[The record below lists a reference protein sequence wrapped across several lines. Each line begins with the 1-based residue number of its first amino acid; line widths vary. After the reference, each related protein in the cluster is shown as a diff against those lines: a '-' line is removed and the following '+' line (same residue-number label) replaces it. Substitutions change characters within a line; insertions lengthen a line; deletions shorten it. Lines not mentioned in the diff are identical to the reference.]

1 MAVAI
6 LAIVDIQLAIK
17 RKDDNMKINCTLN
30 DPNTPLPKYESEY
43 ASGMDLRAWKYSL
56 PYDLSQEYDFPEEG
70 FNKGLWLQ
78 PFQRVLIKTGLHIEL
93 PKGMEAQI
101 RPRSGLALKHGI
113 TVLNT
118 PGTIDSDFRGEIG
131 VILINLSQDPFQIN
145 KGDRIAQLIFARVE
159 HCELNVVNK
168 LSETVRGEG
177 GFGSTKVK

>member
-43 ASGMDLRAWKYSL
+43 ASGMDLRAWKYSY
-56 PYDLSQEYDFPEEG
+56 PYDLGKVYDFKKEG
-70 FNKGLWLQ
+70 FNKGLWLR
-78 PFQRVLIKTGLHIEL
+78 PMERVLIKTGLHIEL

-101 RPRSGLALKHGI
+101 RPRSGLALKHGV
-113 TVLNT
+113 TVANS
-118 PGTIDSDFRGEIG
+118 PGTVDSDYRGEVG